1 MVDAAKAA
9 GFSGN
14 YPSQAGYH
22 ALQSMKLPLAQLLE
36 AHGLGNSVLIEAHLK
51 PLLEAKE
58 IKFFQKDGIVVS
70 TRRVKDNGT
79 RTKALDMAF
88 KLTGAYASAENAGNN
103 ISNNGTMVV
112 NLVRVGVDE

>member
-1 MVDAAKAA
+1 MRR
-9 GFSGN
+9 
-14 YPSQAGYH
+14 
-22 ALQSMKLPLAQLLE
+22 PLNQLLE
-36 AHGLGNSVLIEAHLK
+36 DHGLGNSVLIEAHLK

-58 IKFFQKDGIVVS
+58 IKFFYKNGIVVS